1 MLGCLACLPMYRW
14 PSIGIVIIVSVC
26 HSCRDL
32 VHRQTACWAV
42 KHMALGVYGFGCDDA
57 LMHLFNLVWPNIF
70 ENSPHMVQAFTDA
83 VDGCRVALGPTI
95 VFQYTLQVCFQW
107 LLVQF
112 LVFTL
117 LQGLFHPA
125 RKVRE
130 VYWKIYNMLYIG
142 SQVSWL
148 LK

>member
-1 MLGCLACLPMYRW
+1 
-14 PSIGIVIIVSVC
+14 
-26 HSCRDL
+26 
-32 VHRQTACWAV
+32 
-42 KHMALGVYGFGCDDA
+42 MALGVYGFGCDDA

-95 VFQYTLQVCFQW
+95 VLQYTLQVC
-107 LLVQF
+107 LYDSYVTIIVNF
-112 LVFTL
+112 LL

-142 SQVSWL
+142 SQVRIIMQVVVL
-148 LK
+148 

>member
-1 MLGCLACLPMYRW
+1 MSVCSITSCDRLTARTTSADIRGVFISLYLPHDCILYIVLCTIATHFLARLPCTDGSTEEYHNYCLA
-14 PSIGIVIIVSVC
+14 C

-95 VFQYTLQVCFQW
+95 VFQYTLQVC
-107 LLVQF
+107 L
-112 LVFTL
+112 
-117 LQGLFHPA
+117 
-125 RKVRE
+125 
-130 VYWKIYNMLYIG
+130 
-142 SQVSWL
+142 
-148 LK
+148 

>member
-1 MLGCLACLPMYRW
+1 MPFIFEKTVTYNKTRTRVYLSVAGQLGRTD
-14 PSIGIVIIVSVC
+14 IVIVVWSC
-26 HSCRDL
+26 HAFFRDL

-95 VFQYTLQVCFQW
+95 VFQYTLQVC
-107 LLVQF
+107 
-112 LVFTL
+112 
-117 LQGLFHPA
+117 LQ
-125 RKVRE
+125 
-130 VYWKIYNMLYIG
+130 YI
-142 SQVSWL
+142 
-148 LK
+148 